1 MKKIIALFFALFFA
15 TAAIAEGEGAT
26 FKFEWNDG
34 FGEMDQAVNAGKSIT
49 PIFFDYA
56 GITDWKVSGL
66 PDGIIAD
73 NDEDSHQIIVTGTA
87 NVVETVESAFYKYTV
102 TVKDNN
108 SQEHTLSGVITV
120 IGIEDD
126 TEIKVTENEKQKVT
140 AGDNIKPIAFKFEYV
155 TVTEN
160 LENFKI
166 ETTLPAS
173 LNIGVENDV
182 MTINGTVNE
191 ETLDGIFSIKII
203 ARGEKNS
210 DTAFATV
217 DVVHKPRVTSIE
229 TTENATQTVTAGQP
243 IQPIVF
249 KIENVD
255 DKELTGFPG
264 SYNIETDNK
273 NNTIT
278 VTGTLREDTKGPYTI
293 TLSVKGLDNNASAE
307 ATINVTPVELKFELV
322 EGNDNQSVI
331 AGNAIHTIIYQ
342 YDHMLSASGSGFP
355 AGLPMTQDVE
365 KKQIRISGTVN
376 SELTAF
382 GYDYSFAVKNVY
394 GEDSTVTGKINV
406 VSSIEDYPS
415 VHIYKHNGG
424 TLLELN
430 ADYSGKETLS
440 IPAPIVV
447 DSIDFKRVL
456 TPLTPATTVL
466 PFTLP
471 KGTTLNADF
480 YYVQKV
486 EQVGCSWNATMK
498 YIGTGNLPN
507 ANTPYAFI
515 LNEGESNLRFDMH
528 GKQATVETD
537 KIADIPDETGNWY
550 FKGLYSYRVWKDDDD
565 EENNEI
571 GLAYGFAGS
580 NEHGIAK
587 GEFGRVE
594 DGAYAVPMTSY
605 LRKANAQVR
614 LNCQDAPS
622 SNGAKYASLASIDA
636 DVITVRFVE
645 DDENGEEKTTA
656 IGRLDSFTGEIKID
670 RWYDLKGRRVN
681 RINRAAK
688 GSYYGK
694 KVLKK

>member
-15 TAAIAEGEGAT
+15 TAAIAEGEE
-26 FKFEWNDG
+26 FKFELDESSGALN
-34 FGEMDQAVNAGKSIT
+34 QTVNAGESLSDFIVIDCNAIT
-49 PIFFDYA
+49 A
-56 GITDWKVSGL
+56 WEVSGL
-66 PDGIIAD
+66 PNGLQVFIDDDDHPHTIMIGSTVND
-73 NDEDSHQIIVTGTA
+73 NVASGDYE
-87 NVVETVESAFYKYTV
+87 YTV
-102 TVKDNN
+102 TVTDSN
-108 SQEHTLSGVITV
+108 SQEHKLSGIITV
-120 IGIEDD
+120 NGKQDG
-126 TEIKVTENEKQKVT
+126 TEIKVIENEKQKVT
-140 AGDNIKPIAFKFEYV
+140 AGDDIKPIVFKFQYV

-182 MTINGTVNE
+182 MTINGTVDK
-191 ETLDGIFSIKII
+191 ETLDGSFTIKVV
-203 ARGEKNS
+203 AKGKVNN

-264 SYNIETDNK
+264 SYNIVTDKENK
-273 NNTIT
+273 TMT

-355 AGLPMTQDVE
+355 AGLTMTQDVE
-365 KKQIRISGTVN
+365 KKQLRISGTVN

-415 VHIYKHNGG
+415 VHFFKHNGG

-528 GKQATVETD
+528 GNQATVETGE
-537 KIADIPDETGNWY
+537 IADVPDETGKWY
-550 FKGLYSYRVWKDDDD
+550 FKGLYSYRVWKDSDD

-594 DGAYAVPMTSY
+594 DGAHAVPMTSY

>member
-1 MKKIIALFFALFFA
+1 MKKIIALVFALFFA
-15 TAAIAEGEGAT
+15 TAAIAEGEE
-26 FKFEWNDG
+26 FKFEWNDD
-34 FGEMDQAVNAGKSIT
+34 FGEMDQTIDAGSTIT
-49 PIFFDYA
+49 PILFDYE
-56 GITDWKVSGL
+56 GITAWDVTGL
-66 PDGIIAD
+66 PPEFVWDIDEQFIIISGP
-73 NDEDSHQIIVTGTA
+73 ETA
-87 NVVETVESAFYKYTV
+87 VESGNYEYTV
-102 TVKDNN
+102 TVTDSN
-108 SQEHTLSGVITV
+108 SQEHKLSGVITV
-120 IGIEDD
+120 NGKQDG
-126 TEIKVTENEKQKVT
+126 TEIKVIENEKQKVT

-173 LNIGVENDV
+173 LNIGVEEDV
-182 MTINGTVNE
+182 MTINGTVDE
-191 ETLDGIFSIKII
+191 ETLDGSFTIKVV
-203 ARGEKNS
+203 AKGKVNN

-264 SYNIETDNK
+264 SYNIVTDKENK
-273 NNTIT
+273 TMT

-355 AGLPMTQDVE
+355 AGLTMTQDVE

-415 VHIYKHNGG
+415 VHFFKHNGG

-594 DGAYAVPMTSY
+594 DGAFAVPMTSY

>member
-1 MKKIIALFFALFFA
+1 MKKIIALVFALFFA
-15 TAAIAEGEGAT
+15 TDAIAEGEGAT
-26 FKFEWNDG
+26 FKFEWNDD
-34 FGEMDQAVNAGKSIT
+34 FGEMDQAIDAGSTIT
-49 PIFFDYA
+49 PILFDYE
-56 GITDWKVSGL
+56 GITAWDVTGL
-66 PDGIIAD
+66 PPEFVWDIDAQFIIISGP
-73 NDEDSHQIIVTGTA
+73 ETA
-87 NVVETVESAFYKYTV
+87 IESGNYEYTV
-102 TVKDNN
+102 TVTDSN

-120 IGIEDD
+120 NGKQDG
-126 TEIKVTENEKQKVT
+126 TEIKVIENEKQKVT

-173 LNIGVENDV
+173 LNIGVEEDV
-182 MTINGTVNE
+182 MTINGTVDE
-191 ETLDGIFSIKII
+191 ETLDGSFTIKVV
-203 ARGEKNS
+203 AKGKVNN

-264 SYNIETDNK
+264 SYNIVTDKENK
-273 NNTIT
+273 TMT
-278 VTGTLREDTKGPYTI
+278 VTGTLNENTKGSYTI
-293 TLSVKGLDNNASAE
+293 TLSVKGLDNNASAK
-307 ATINVTPVELKFELV
+307 ATINVTPVDLKFELV

-355 AGLPMTQDVE
+355 AGLTMTQDVE

-406 VSSIEDYPS
+406 VSRVEDYPS

-447 DSIDFKRVL
+447 DSIDFKRAL

-466 PFTLP
+466 PFSLP
-471 KGTTLNADF
+471 EGTTLNADF

-594 DGAYAVPMTSY
+594 DGAFAVPMTSY

>member
-15 TAAIAEGEGAT
+15 TAAIAEGEE
-26 FKFEWNDG
+26 FKFEWNDS
-34 FGEMDQAVNAGKSIT
+34 FGEMNQAVKAGESIML
-49 PIFFDYA
+49 ICFDYA
-56 GITDWKVSGL
+56 GITAWDVTGL
-66 PDGIIAD
+66 PPEFVWDIDEQFIIISGP
-73 NDEDSHQIIVTGTA
+73 ETA
-87 NVVETVESAFYKYTV
+87 VESGNYEYTV
-102 TVKDNN
+102 TVTDSN
-108 SQEHTLSGVITV
+108 SQEHKLSGVITV
-120 IGIEDD
+120 NGKQDG
-126 TEIKVTENEKQKVT
+126 TEIKVIENEKQKVT

-182 MTINGTVNE
+182 MTINGTVDE
-191 ETLDGIFSIKII
+191 ETLDGSFTIKVV
-203 ARGEKNS
+203 AKGKVNN

-264 SYNIETDNK
+264 SYNIVTDKENK
-273 NNTIT
+273 TMT

-355 AGLPMTQDVE
+355 AGLTMTQDVE

-415 VHIYKHNGG
+415 VHFFKHNGG

-447 DSIDFKRVL
+447 DSIDFKRML

-486 EQVGCSWNATMK
+486 EQVGCSWDATMK
-498 YIGTGNLPN
+498 YIGTGNLPK
-507 ANTPYAFI
+507 ANTPYTFI

-537 KIADIPDETGNWY
+537 EIADVPDETGKWY

-580 NEHGIAK
+580 NEDGIAK
-587 GEFGRVE
+587 GEFGRVK

-656 IGRLDSFTGEIKID
+656 IGRLDAFTGEIKID
-670 RWYDLKGRRVN
+670 RWYDLKGRRMN
-681 RINRAAK
+681 NANRAAK